1 MSSFNQAV
9 QRRIQVDGV
18 EYIAPEDTTP
28 GDVVRAIGKDP
39 NTTTLVTSNPYEE
52 TSTFLN
58 TNQNIRLKNG
68 DSFESQ
74 LTGTGG

>member
-39 NTTTLVTSNPYEE
+39 NTTSLVTSNPDEA

-58 TNQNIRLKNG
+58 TNDSIRLKNG
-68 DSFESQ
+68 DRFETNM
-74 LTGTGG
+74 TGLGG